1 MASRLH
7 GGMVGDVQGPVGNQ
21 ADIPMAVFLL
31 RRLYEVE
38 VVVVVSTTA
47 IREELH
53 EFDHLRNE
61 SRACIRP

>member
-1 MASRLH
+1 M
-7 GGMVGDVQGPVGNQ
+7 GDVQGSVGNQ

-31 RRLYEVE
+31 RRLYEVGI
-38 VVVVVSTTA
+38 VVVVATTA

-61 SRACIRP
+61 SRDCIRP